1 MRLFWEII
9 IPSFGMIKH
18 DVINMLYYKHWKD
31 EQIYIYIYIY
41 IPYTS
46 VAQKMPK
53 SCRCKI
59 ATLGHM
65 MYLMYTELLHVYSN
79 LLANFFVYA
88 YVQYIYI
95 YIYTYICVY
104 IYIYILNTC
113 RVFPTG
119 WMGEAS
125 PTSRKLAYPP
135 QKNKNLFS
143 LHQKS
148 ISPTK

>member
-1 MRLFWEII
+1 MRLFWEIL
-9 IPSFGMIKH
+9 IPSLGMIKH

-31 EQIYIYIYIY
+31 EQIYIYIYI
-41 IPYTS
+41 PYTS

-53 SCRCKI
+53 SFRCKI

-95 YIYTYICVY
+95 YTYICVY
-104 IYIYILNTC
+104 IYIYIKYMQG
-113 RVFPTG
+113 FPYWVDG
-119 WMGEAS
+119 GS
-125 PTSRKLAYPP
+125 LPHQPKIRSSP
-135 QKNKNLFS
+135 QKNKSLFS
-143 LHQKS
+143 PHQKS
-148 ISPTK
+148 IPPTK